1 MTERI
6 VSQRALWPVEL
17 TFSNVIVT
25 ASTPSRPG
33 GIAMIRDFTPPPQRR
48 RLFDDLFVTKATR
61 RVQAPAE
68 SHEYKKAQGSAD
80 GAHTYDTT
88 AV

>member
-1 MTERI
+1 
-6 VSQRALWPVEL
+6 
-17 TFSNVIVT
+17 
-25 ASTPSRPG
+25 
-33 GIAMIRDFTPPPQRR
+33 MIRDFTPPPQRR
-48 RLFDDLFVTKATR
+48 RVFDDLFVTKAIR

-88 AV
+88 AI